1 MVGTRASAKTGAS
14 AKTRASVKTRPA
26 AGPPSAIGASPPTS
40 PSEPP
45 GPRRGLV
52 LGAGGVL
59 GAAWMIGA
67 LSVLEEER
75 GFDPLSVDV
84 VVGTSAG
91 SILAAFLG
99 SGVPVDAMVKH
110 QRGIPIEGDTRI
122 QYDYETEARALPPK
136 PRLRLGSGRLLAS
149 TALHPRRVT
158 PLMAFAAVAPQGRGS
173 LEPVGDMVRAVAPA
187 TWPST
192 PGAWLVA
199 MDYARGVRVPF
210 GQAGAPAAA
219 LPDAVMASCA
229 IPGWYA
235 PVRIGNRLYV
245 DGGACSATSLDLL
258 APLGLDEVY
267 VLAPMAAFAM
277 DVPNTMIVRLER
289 RLRRSIT
296 ARLLR
301 EAATVRSAG
310 TQVTMLA
317 PGPADLEIIGANM
330 MDPRRREAVF
340 EMSQR
345 TSRAALS
352 ARHRRSALLVAG

>member
-1 MVGTRASAKTGAS
+1 
-14 AKTRASVKTRPA
+14 
-26 AGPPSAIGASPPTS
+26 
-40 PSEPP
+40 
-45 GPRRGLV
+45 
-52 LGAGGVL
+52 
-59 GAAWMIGA
+59 
-67 LSVLEEER
+67 
-75 GFDPLSVDV
+75 
-84 VVGTSAG
+84 
-91 SILAAFLG
+91 
-99 SGVPVDAMVKH
+99 
-110 QRGIPIEGDTRI
+110 
-122 QYDYETEARALPPK
+122 
-136 PRLRLGSGRLLAS
+136 
-149 TALHPRRVT
+149 
-158 PLMAFAAVAPQGRGS
+158 
-173 LEPVGDMVRAVAPA
+173 
-187 TWPST
+187 
-192 PGAWLVA
+192 
-199 MDYARGVRVPF
+199 
-210 GQAGAPAAA
+210 
-219 LPDAVMASCA
+219 MASCA

-277 DVPNTMIVRLER
+277 DVPNRMIVRLER